1 MRHFSLTDIRAV
13 DVRGTQL
20 PKAISEDRVRQSVFD
35 VLDSSLLCSMATVT
49 PDGNVHISTAYFSFS
64 YQLELFFW
72 SHPEA
77 LHCRN
82 VRDNGSMA
90 MTIFSTQQPW
100 GSPGR
105 GVQLFGT
112 CRITSGASADEAE
125 RSYGRRFDGY
135 DDCKTTISEGD
146 LARRYR
152 FYQFDVSTLKVLDE
166 KNLGDGL
173 WVRAAILRHWP

>member
-105 GVQLFGT
+105 GVQLF
-112 CRITSGASADEAE
+112 AP
-125 RSYGRRFDGY
+125 
-135 DDCKTTISEGD
+135 
-146 LARRYR
+146 AR
-152 FYQFDVSTLKVLDE
+152 
-166 KNLGDGL
+166 
-173 WVRAAILRHWP
+173 